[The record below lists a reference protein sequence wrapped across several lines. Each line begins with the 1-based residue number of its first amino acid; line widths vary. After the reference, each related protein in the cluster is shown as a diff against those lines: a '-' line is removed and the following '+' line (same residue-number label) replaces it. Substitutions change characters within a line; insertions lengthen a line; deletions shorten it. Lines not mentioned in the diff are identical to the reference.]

1 MHKKSLHPRGFTLVE
16 LLVVISIISLLAS
29 IVLTSV
35 NSARAKARDARR
47 LTDMKTMQTALEFY
61 YDQFGQ
67 YPDSDNAGCGGW
79 DTPGNGSFIT
89 PLVSSGFLPGNILDP
104 RTNDT
109 CGNYRYYRYP
119 AGSAGCDANRGAF
132 YILGVVDMETSGNPY
147 PGSAGFSCPSR
158 NWQGEL
164 EWVIGRFER

>member
-1 MHKKSLHPRGFTLVE
+1 MTRKLLGSRGFTLIE
-16 LLVVISIISLLAS
+16 LLVVISIISLLSS

-35 NSARAKARDARR
+35 NSARKKARDARR
-47 LTDMKTMQTALEFY
+47 LTDMRTMQTALEFY
-61 YDQFGQ
+61 YDQNNQ
-67 YPDSDNAGCGGW
+67 YPDSDNGGCGGW

-89 PLVSSGFLPGNILDP
+89 PLVNAGFLPTNILDP
-104 RTNDT
+104 LTNDG

-119 AGSAGCDANRGAF
+119 VGYTGCDAAKGAF
-132 YILGVVDMETSGNPY
+132 YVLGVVDMETSGNPY
-147 PGSAGFSCPSR
+147 TGSPGWSCPSR